1 MSRDISIISSVRPF
15 ASLENIRAIGRQP
28 AVSNVSNESLSEIVA
43 KYKQIFGDKS
53 CQQSYAYLES
63 CILIA
68 LGRSIDQGAKY
79 DNDFAKLSEIYSDI
93 RKIHGKFID
102 EICREGYMALQ
113 FYAKSVVGRL
123 EALHS
128 HIQKAQ
134 AALKALEDVVNADG
148 SEYEKN
154 QKARQ
159 YVDKLFVFEDFSRE
173 ETNAL
178 MRFHQFNN
186 DTKQW
191 EIIAFTDETKERIQQ
206 LFLNSPLKT
215 YNEYVA
221 GDGTVNKLE
230 YLRNTPIKYKDS
242 RESSGEKT
250 APIQVFGSLNMVDRL
265 KFIWFYYKLIIA
277 GGDNRYAVFPG
288 DHETGFPCLPN
299 IKSADVTKP
308 TKNLGAMEMF
318 YVGYLTDR
326 DGPINAVSSF
336 FEVKVRA
343 LRDNLTIQSKSISAL
358 NTYLEFINRGLN
370 VLNGSQSGAKDK
382 DAQKR
387 IPDGAMLAL
396 TYLCGGNMY
405 NLVEARDK
413 TKCLVIE
420 DSQNKGKYMLV
431 SADNAGMNFMLGSR
445 GDIGSQRGNSFS
457 TNERNKGEWRAA
469 NFTFAEM
476 PTNYHFSTTASNV
489 DRHNDII
496 KDFGNTFLLP
506 TKIDCA
512 NVIPSSVRQYDKFW
526 DYTKITT
533 DVVSSWTQAFSN
545 KTQFINTAID
555 TINADIQVD
564 RSKID
569 SFDSICSTFR
579 SRAHEAHSNTAANVR

>member
-1 MSRDISIISSVRPF
+1 M
-15 ASLENIRAIGRQP
+15 
-28 AVSNVSNESLSEIVA
+28 
-43 KYKQIFGDKS
+43 
-53 CQQSYAYLES
+53 
-63 CILIA
+63 
-68 LGRSIDQGAKY
+68 
-79 DNDFAKLSEIYSDI
+79 
-93 RKIHGKFID
+93 
-102 EICREGYMALQ
+102 
-113 FYAKSVVGRL
+113 
-123 EALHS
+123 
-128 HIQKAQ
+128 
-134 AALKALEDVVNADG
+134 
-148 SEYEKN
+148 
-154 QKARQ
+154 
-159 YVDKLFVFEDFSRE
+159 
-173 ETNAL
+173 
-178 MRFHQFNN
+178 
-186 DTKQW
+186 
-191 EIIAFTDETKERIQQ
+191 
-206 LFLNSPLKT
+206 
-215 YNEYVA
+215 
-221 GDGTVNKLE
+221 
-230 YLRNTPIKYKDS
+230 
-242 RESSGEKT
+242 
-250 APIQVFGSLNMVDRL
+250 
-265 KFIWFYYKLIIA
+265 
-277 GGDNRYAVFPG
+277 
-288 DHETGFPCLPN
+288 
-299 IKSADVTKP
+299 
-308 TKNLGAMEMF
+308 
-318 YVGYLTDR
+318 
-326 DGPINAVSSF
+326 
-336 FEVKVRA
+336 
-343 LRDNLTIQSKSISAL
+343 RDNLTIQSKSISAL

-526 DYTKITT
+526 NYTKITT